1 MDKYLVSRAI
11 LKRIID
17 EDQNFAFATK
27 QELDNQ
33 VASDQEKRFVRALV
47 SCELHHHLVISF
59 IVERDFPDMANGEK
73 QLLYLAIANAAFLRT
88 IEHAEVMSFLRNY
101 FGNYKNDVDL
111 EKINALL
118 VAFQDSQ
125 DIVPD
130 DVDRQS
136 EQYLSLK
143 YNTPEWLVKMWTK
156 HLGRDLAERLMI
168 ANTRP
173 VAQACR
179 VNTLKVTTDDII
191 ARQHG
196 FERGPV
202 NDTVIYR
209 GKVPLKMTAEYRNF
223 EVFQQRFAVSE
234 AIETGDY
241 SQVTS
246 CLIYEERP
254 HAMHLD
260 LAIKEKQAFP
270 IHLAVPTMERRL
282 DVKKILTDHGF
293 ESINVFESTAPLL
306 ITHIRDEQDCVVC
319 IPDCSKFDLIRTV
332 PDFLLHFKQS
342 SIDQI
347 IFQERR
353 ALEECAAFVRKGG
366 ALLYGIN
373 TVNHKE
379 GHALIVDFL
388 KDHPDYVLIEERQF
402 LPFDRYNS
410 TLYTAHLRRN
420 EVVPPT
426 VETEE

>member
-196 FERGPV
+196 FERG
-202 NDTVIYR
+202 
-209 GKVPLKMTAEYRNF
+209 
-223 EVFQQRFAVSE
+223 
-234 AIETGDY
+234 
-241 SQVTS
+241 
-246 CLIYEERP
+246 
-254 HAMHLD
+254 
-260 LAIKEKQAFP
+260 
-270 IHLAVPTMERRL
+270 
-282 DVKKILTDHGF
+282 
-293 ESINVFESTAPLL
+293 
-306 ITHIRDEQDCVVC
+306 
-319 IPDCSKFDLIRTV
+319 
-332 PDFLLHFKQS
+332 
-342 SIDQI
+342 
-347 IFQERR
+347 
-353 ALEECAAFVRKGG
+353 
-366 ALLYGIN
+366 
-373 TVNHKE
+373 
-379 GHALIVDFL
+379 
-388 KDHPDYVLIEERQF
+388 
-402 LPFDRYNS
+402 
-410 TLYTAHLRRN
+410 
-420 EVVPPT
+420 
-426 VETEE
+426 

>member
-17 EDQNFAFATK
+17 ENQNFAVATK
-27 QELDNQ
+27 QELDTQ
-33 VASDQEKRFVRALV
+33 VASDQEKRFVRAFV
-47 SCELHHHLVISF
+47 SCELHHHLLISY
-59 IVERDFPDMANGEK
+59 IVDREFSTMANGEK
-73 QLLYLAIANAAFLRT
+73 QLMFLAIANAAFLRN
-88 IEHAEVMSFLRNY
+88 IEHAEVMSFLRAY

-111 EKINALL
+111 EKIDAILT
-118 VAFQDSQ
+118 QYEQSE
-125 DIVPD
+125 DIIPE
-130 DVDRQS
+130 DVDRHS
-136 EQYLSLK
+136 DLYLSLK
-143 YNTPEWLVKMWTK
+143 YNTPEWLVKMWIK

-179 VNTLKVTTDDII
+179 VNTLKISTDDII

-202 NDTVIYR
+202 NNTVIYR
-209 GKVPLKMTAEYRNF
+209 GKLPLKMTAEYRNF
-223 EVFQQRFAVSE
+223 EIFQQRFAVSE
-234 AIETGDY
+234 AIESGDY
-241 SQVTS
+241 SKVTS

-270 IHLAVPTMERRL
+270 IQLAVPTMERRL
-282 DVKKILTDHGF
+282 DVKKILTDQ
-293 ESINVFESTAPLL
+293 ELNSITVFESTAPML

-332 PDFLLHFKQS
+332 PDFLLHFQQS

-353 ALEECAAFVRKGG
+353 ALEECSAFVKKGG

-379 GHALIVDFL
+379 GHALIVEFL
-388 KDHPDYVLIEERQF
+388 KDHPDFVMIEERQF

-410 TLYTAHLRRN
+410 TLYTAYLRRN
-420 EVVPPT
+420 EVLPSV
-426 VETEE
+426 VETEA